1 MAKTKTTVEL
11 CRVNINLPVHI
22 VSRVKEYADNLG
34 INTTSAYIVLLNQ
47 ALEEKSAMNF
57 LPSLAAAMEIYQ
69 NAQNTSINSENEK

>member
-11 CRVNINLPVHI
+11 CRVNINLPTHI
-22 VSRVKEYADNLG
+22 VNRVKEYADNLG

-57 LPSLAAAMEIYQ
+57 LPQFTAVMELLQ
-69 NAQNTSINSENEK
+69 NNQNQNVIEEEK